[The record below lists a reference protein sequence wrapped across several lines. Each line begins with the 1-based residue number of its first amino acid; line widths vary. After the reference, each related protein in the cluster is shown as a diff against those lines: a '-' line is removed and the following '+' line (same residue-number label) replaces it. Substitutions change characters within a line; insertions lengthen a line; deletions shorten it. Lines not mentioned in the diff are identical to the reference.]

1 MTPTQIPRAKDL
13 MRGEVA
19 AVAPDMRLAEVM
31 EFLQRHQ
38 LASAPVVEQ
47 DAGEQA
53 VLVGFISEGDCLEF
67 LANEVFFG
75 SPAPAQTARTMMKRH
90 PVCVVPETDIFALA
104 SIFVNH
110 RLRLLPVVDG
120 DRLIG
125 VVSRHD
131 VLHGLDRYYRQA
143 IRQHDTEKIPRDL
156 HEVANLRF
164 VTRP

>member
-1 MTPTQIPRAKDL
+1 MNPMPIPRAEDL
-13 MRGEVA
+13 MQRDVA
-19 AVAPDMRLAEVM
+19 TIAPDMRLADVM

-47 DAGEQA
+47 NTDGQT
-53 VLVGFISEGDCLEF
+53 VLVGFISEGDCLEH
-67 LANEVFFG
+67 LSNEVFFG

-90 PVCVVPETDIFALA
+90 PVCVGPDTDIFALA

-120 DRLIG
+120 DRLVG
-125 VVSRHD
+125 VVGRHD

-143 IRQHDTEKIPRDL
+143 IQQRHTVKFPPDL